1 MLPIMMRV
9 ELTFFEEAHDLLGF
23 TRANHRTQTHSRGIA
38 LRHHHLQTTRN
49 YAQHVILFS
58 PAVQHSVTNL
68 LDQPNTVVRI
78 DNFVAYLIVHDAFSP
93 DAISILGKLRQNSK
107 AIPNKIMGLSR
118 NEGSN
123 WPSICSA
130 FPASLRSLAHLVSC
144 ARIPANAHPS
154 P

>member
-38 LRHHHLQTTRN
+38 LRYHHLQTTRN

-93 DAISILGKLRQNSK
+93 GTQFQFHVTCSSFC
-107 AIPNKIMGLSR
+107 PSC
-118 NEGSN
+118 
-123 WPSICSA
+123 PSICGRWTC
-130 FPASLRSLAHLVSC
+130 LRSPLGPARLPAYALA
-144 ARIPANAHPS
+144 
-154 P
+154 